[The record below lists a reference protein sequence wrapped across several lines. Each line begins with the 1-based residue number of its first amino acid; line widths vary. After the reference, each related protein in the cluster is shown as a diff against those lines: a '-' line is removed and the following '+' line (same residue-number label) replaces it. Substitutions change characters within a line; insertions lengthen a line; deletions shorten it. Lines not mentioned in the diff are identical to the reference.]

1 MLSETLAS
9 MKLWM
14 MVTTVFITEEDESR
28 SRWGGSTGPGSA
40 TINVTA
46 APQLLEALWINCI

>member
-1 MLSETLAS
+1 MLSETLTS

-14 MVTTVFITEEDESR
+14 MVTTVFIIEEDESR
-28 SRWGGSTGPGSA
+28 SRWDGSTGPGSA

-46 APQLLEALWINCI
+46 APQLLEALWIN